1 MGAAR
6 TNRRPGEVVFETTNV
21 EPHELRAYEV
31 LRLHGHSFRVLAVDP
46 KARARGLSSL
56 DIEMYGSLWELKCPC
71 GSNARK
77 TITRNL
83 NKAVLQAQH
92 ASVPIDRINVVLSAL
107 ETTLGKADVV
117 SIVEKKLREGK
128 IDELI
133 LILSETDVRYYKKG
147 TEIPIALLLQMGGC
161 LRMTNDTTICAQ
173 SEAAR
178 EHEKAE
184 IPIALLFQTG
194 GCLRNWDYSIGA
206 QLSGAQLNIAFG
218 CVRPRGR
225 GSSYHLIRATRRQEV
240 PR

>member
-147 TEIPIALLLQMGGC
+147 TEIPIALL
-161 LRMTNDTTICAQ
+161 
-173 SEAAR
+173 
-178 EHEKAE
+178 
-184 IPIALLFQTG
+184 FQTG